1 LGDGGRSE
9 AEYNIT
15 FSESLKKSSREE
27 MYNNEDKK
35 A

>member
-15 FSESLKKSSREE
+15 FPESLKKTSREE
-27 MYNNEDKK
+27 KVQQ
-35 A
+35 